1 VRLVARGGLILFAAL
16 FGAVVAAA
24 AERYPD
30 RPIRFILPFAAGGP
44 SDIVA
49 RVFAARLS
57 EALRQQVVVDN
68 RGGASG
74 LIAYEIGARAI
85 PDGYTLLLGVIGAL
99 SINPNLY
106 AKLPYDAQ
114 RDFAP
119 ISLLSASPYVLVV
132 APGLPA
138 HSVKELVAFAGATPG
153 GLNYASGGVGTG
165 NHLSAELFKLATGLN
180 LTHVPYKGAS
190 QAVTD
195 VMSGRIQ
202 LMFINLLP
210 AQPYIKAGRMRALAV
225 TSARRSAAAPDIPT
239 MIETGVA
246 DFEVT
251 SWHGLIAPAKTPG
264 AIIRQLHA
272 EVAKIARRQ
281 DTRELL
287 GAQGS
292 DVIGST
298 PEEFASFI
306 KSEITKWGRVI
317 KAAGIKPE

>member
-1 VRLVARGGLILFAAL
+1 VRLASRVFILLAFFGSAL
-16 FGAVVAAA
+16 AAA

-30 RPIRFILPFAAGGP
+30 RPIRFILPFNAGGP

-49 RVFAARLS
+49 RVFAAKLS

-85 PDGYTLLLGVIGAL
+85 PDGYTVLLGVIGAL

-106 AKLPYDAQ
+106 AKLPYDVQ

-132 APGLPA
+132 GPGLPA
-138 HSVKELVAFAGATPG
+138 HSVKELVAFAKSAPG

-195 VMSGRIQ
+195 VMSGRIH

-210 AQPYIKAGRMRALAV
+210 AQPYIRAGRMRALAV
-225 TSARRSAAAPDIPT
+225 TSARRSASAPEIPT
-239 MIETGVA
+239 VIETGVA

-264 AIIRQLHA
+264 TIIRQLHA
-272 EVAKIARRQ
+272 EVLNIARRQ

-298 PEEFASFI
+298 PEEFAAFI
-306 KSEITKWGRVI
+306 KSETAKWGRVI